1 MSEPKTLSSHE
12 KTVRL
17 TASGIMIALS
27 TVLSMIP
34 LWKMPLGGSLTP
46 FSMLPV
52 CMISIMYGVKWGLG
66 TSLAYAL
73 VQLALDFASAVSW
86 GLSVP
91 ALIACFLFDYL
102 LAFTSLGLAGCLR
115 EKGNMGI
122 VGGVVIAI
130 VARYICHVISGGTV
144 FAIWMPED
152 WNNPWLYSAAY
163 NGFFMLPELILTTI
177 AAFALTRVP
186 AIRKMITV

>member
-1 MSEPKTLSSHE
+1 MSESKTLSSHE
-12 KTVRL
+12 RTVRL
-17 TASGIMIALS
+17 TTSAVMIALS

-34 LWKMPLGGSLTP
+34 LWKMPLGGSITP

-52 CMISIMYGVKWGLG
+52 CMVSIVYGVKWGLG

-91 ALIACFLFDYL
+91 ALIVCFVVDYF

-115 EKGNMGI
+115 DKGKMGI

-130 VARYICHVISGGTV
+130 LARYICHVISGGTV
-144 FAIWMPED
+144 FSIWMPED
-152 WNNPWLYSAAY
+152 WSNPWLYSAAY
-163 NGFFMLPELILTTI
+163 NGFFMLPELIMTTI
-177 AAFALTRVP
+177 AAFVLTRVP
-186 AIRKMITV
+186 QIRKMITM